1 MISPIRTNRYEDLHI
16 PDGVM
21 AELVDYGPDSVS
33 PDVMIH
39 LARCARCT
47 AAWAAAS
54 EHRGRLLR
62 NGLPEPVATGIR
74 RWRPAVMPAAVVAVA
89 AALVFVL
96 VSLPV
101 GDMVPFQPDPLLTEM
116 ISEASTGG
124 MIFPGARATAPGNGL
139 RLRSA
144 GRTDRDFYQYLGD
157 LGRRRLADPGD
168 VETNRRLVAGWL
180 VAGQVGTANEVS
192 RVVLI
197 TNPEDPVMRQL
208 AAIGA
213 WRESQLVTAEALLRD
228 LHAEQPDDETIRFN
242 LALLLLETGRDRAA
256 WRLLDGLPTEASDP
270 VVRARLADLR
280 PIS

>member
-1 MISPIRTNRYEDLHI
+1 MIRPVQTNRYEDLHI

-62 NGLPEPVATGIR
+62 NGLPQPVAVGIR
-74 RWRPAVMPAAVVAVA
+74 RWRPVVMPAAMMAVA
-89 AALVFVL
+89 AAIVFVL

-101 GDMVPFQPDPLLTEM
+101 GDMVPFPPDPLLTEK
-116 ISEASTGG
+116 ISDASTGG
-124 MIFPGARATAPGNGL
+124 MIFPGARAAAPGNGL
-139 RLRSA
+139 HLRSA
-144 GRTDRDFYQYLGD
+144 SRTDREVYHYLGD
-157 LGRRRLADPGD
+157 LGRRRLADPD
-168 VETNRRLVAGWL
+168 DMETNRRLVAGWL

-197 TNPEDPVMRQL
+197 AHPEDPVLRQL

-213 WRESQLVTAEALLRD
+213 WRESHLVTAEALLRD
-228 LHAEQPDDETIRFN
+228 LHAEQPDNEIIRFN
-242 LALLLLETGRDRAA
+242 LALLLLETGRTQAA
-256 WRLLDGLPTEASDP
+256 CRLLDGLPTEASDP